1 MGVIKTALIFRN
13 NEPLEVAKRCEE
25 FYFKGYR
32 FNVALEKSKEEYI
45 KKNYKGHCKVIQCS
59 HNK

>member
-25 FYFKGYR
+25 LYFEGYS
-32 FNVALEKSKEEYI
+32 FNVALEKAKKEYI
-45 KKNYKGHCKVIQCS
+45 IKATKDTAK
-59 HNK
+59 